1 MSQINHFIV
10 CSDDESVA
18 WGLGQKKKI
27 MLHKSTNVND
37 VNESIKI
44 ERLKQI
50 TLARGEK
57 EDIARERGGD

>member
-1 MSQINHFIV
+1 
-10 CSDDESVA
+10 
-18 WGLGQKKKI
+18 

-57 EDIARERGGD
+57 EDIARERGVINKTACDAYRSVNQ